1 MAVLSKIRER
11 SMFLIIIIGL
21 ALFAFVLDP
30 STLGDFFNSTKMNEV
45 GEINGESIT
54 TQEFIQEVEKY
65 KQQVGANVPEMQA
78 VNTVWE
84 NIIRKKIYQN
94 QLGEAGITIGEAD
107 VWNELISAPFV
118 QNSPEYQNEAGF
130 FDEQKFKQF
139 LADTKENNKDLWAQ
153 WSAYMNQVKENLSTT
168 TYNNLITAGLGAS
181 LKEGENEYTYENKK
195 INAEFVYVPFTS
207 ISDSLVKIKKSEVEA
222 YIKDHEADFKVDASV
237 DIHYVTF
244 DITPTAEDET
254 ALKSDVAS
262 LIEDFK
268 SATNDAIFLSENNS
282 DTSLNDAFQFKNQV
296 NAQVSETIFTGTKGD
311 VFGPYTDNGI
321 LKISKITEITQMPDS
336 VKASHILI
344 PFVGSQRVAPEV
356 TRTEEDAKKLAD
368 SILTVVKSK
377 KVSFENLAKEYS
389 SDKSS
394 AEKGGDLDWFRY
406 NTMTPEFRDY
416 TFNGKTGD
424 LGVVKT
430 PFGYH
435 IIKIDQQKNNQNVVK
450 LATLSRKIVPSEATE
465 NSVFRSAEEFS
476 LGLSNNKKFEDVAK
490 QKNYTAK
497 PAVGIKALDENV
509 PGLGMQRQIVT
520 WAFNKETKIG
530 DFKRF
535 DLEGKHVVVTLTAT
549 QEKGLMSADKA
560 INTVRPIIVN
570 EKKAAILAEK
580 LKGSNLQ
587 DIAKKNNTN
596 VRSTEAVTLKSPTLS
611 GVGVEPKIVGAM
623 FNAKENKIYNSIVG
637 DRGVYAFKVTKKDN
651 PVALPN
657 YEINRKRIV
666 DTRKNSTYKMYEAI
680 KKASDIQDNRAA
692 IYSTN

>member
-1 MAVLSKIRER
+1 
-11 SMFLIIIIGL
+11 
-21 ALFAFVLDP
+21 
-30 STLGDFFNSTKMNEV
+30 MNEV

-282 DTSLNDAFQFKNQV
+282 DTSLNDSFQFKNQV
-296 NAQVSETIFTGTKGD
+296 NAQVSETIFSGAKGD

-356 TRTEEDAKKLAD
+356 TRTEEGAKKLAD
-368 SILTVVKSK
+368 SLLTVVKSK
-377 KVSFENLAKEYS
+377 KVTFETLAKEYS

-394 AEKGGDLDWFRY
+394 ADKGGDLDWFTY

-465 NSVFRSAEEFS
+465 NSVFSSAEEFS
-476 LGLSNNKKFEDVAK
+476 LGFYNNKKFDDVDK

-497 PAVGIKALDENV
+497 PA
-509 PGLGMQRQIVT
+509 
-520 WAFNKETKIG
+520 
-530 DFKRF
+530 
-535 DLEGKHVVVTLTAT
+535 
-549 QEKGLMSADKA
+549 
-560 INTVRPIIVN
+560 
-570 EKKAAILAEK
+570 
-580 LKGSNLQ
+580 
-587 DIAKKNNTN
+587 
-596 VRSTEAVTLKSPTLS
+596 
-611 GVGVEPKIVGAM
+611 
-623 FNAKENKIYNSIVG
+623 
-637 DRGVYAFKVTKKDN
+637 
-651 PVALPN
+651 
-657 YEINRKRIV
+657 
-666 DTRKNSTYKMYEAI
+666 
-680 KKASDIQDNRAA
+680 
-692 IYSTN
+692 